1 MLLAVSALHM
11 KREPTHACAVLHPSV
26 PIQERYCQWCPM
38 LDSRPPAASAASGS
52 SASLARSLANARAF
66 AQPRDLPVR
75 IPAGS
80 PYLTRLLS
88 GNVELSG
95 CPMLDSR
102 PPAASAASGSSASLA
117 RSLAN
122 ARAFAQPRDLRFESL
137 QGHRISRVSLAETLN
152 CQGAPCWIRTNGLLL
167 RRQTLSS
174 PELMGRNAVDYSE
187 RRCFLPHYTQVS
199 FAHRNESTCAFPMLV
214 PCAHVPQVNLDG
226 NETPCPQI
234 GIHCTDTVSSV
245 RTCGHAAKGVP

>member
-1 MLLAVSALHM
+1 MLAHLL
-11 KREPTHACAVLHPSV
+11 
-26 PIQERYCQWCPM
+26 
-38 LDSRPPAASAASGS
+38 
-52 SASLARSLANARAF
+52 SLATSRFESLQGHRISRVSLAETLNCQGAPCWIRVRLRRPQLREAPLPSHARWQMLAH
-66 AQPRDLPVR
+66 
-75 IPAGS
+75 
-80 PYLTRLLS
+80 LLS
-88 GNVELSG
+88 
-95 CPMLDSR
+95 
-102 PPAASAASGSSASLA
+102 LA
-117 RSLAN
+117 TS
-122 ARAFAQPRDLRFESL
+122 RFESL